1 MVGFEISPLEWD
13 TDFFNMKCGKLVILE
28 CNQYYQYGDSKSFS

>member
-28 CNQYYQYGDSKSFS
+28 DSIDWKN